1 MEGLRTKNTYV
12 RFIVKNW
19 YWLFVGG
26 LLFLQAAVF
35 LFFRKKSYIAVHD
48 NLDLF
53 VAHLQIL
60 KNTDTFFAHNVSLPI
75 LGGVSRDTFGSEFS
89 LYNILYFLHI

>member
-60 KNTDTFFAHNVSLPI
+60 KNTDTAQAEALLAQANGRIARVLE
-75 LGGVSRDTFGSEFS
+75 V
-89 LYNILYFLHI
+89 